1 MFCTLT
7 TVVRLTTTLLTTR
20 GPPQPA
26 HDGRSTK
33 RAEPHHGTRGSPQP
47 SAPQLSQTSSGGATK
62 LWTRGVVAPSST
74 TSSLGAIAT
83 ADPPATVIVARPE
96 RRVMNAV
103 LSGETSTR

>member
-33 RAEPHHGTRGSPQP
+33 RAEPHHGTSGAPQP
-47 SAPQLSQTSSGGATK
+47 SATQLTNGLPTTTRTPGAPKNATSA
-62 LWTRGVVAPSST
+62 GVRVVVGSPFDSWVA
-74 TSSLGAIAT
+74 LGW
-83 ADPPATVIVARPE
+83 
-96 RRVMNAV
+96 
-103 LSGETSTR
+103 GEPLVPWWGS